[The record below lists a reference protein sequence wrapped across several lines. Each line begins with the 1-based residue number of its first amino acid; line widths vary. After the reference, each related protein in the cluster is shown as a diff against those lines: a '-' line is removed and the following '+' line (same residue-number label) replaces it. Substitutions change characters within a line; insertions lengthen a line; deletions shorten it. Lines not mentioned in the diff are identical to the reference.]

1 MTHLKTATMKKVQ
14 WGCVW
19 SMCLAAVASTV
30 SPHVP
35 TLCTRVPPILPAGE
49 EPPRDGRLSLVTA
62 RTTREETQGC
72 DSASVKV
79 FICSPMDFVLVVVN
93 MTGGRVVLRLGCFAG
108 RERATRVSLG
118 PCWGAWEFLWQ
129 IRCLHGSPYPA
140 ALYSRP
146 NCHIVLTHLMGPPVG
161 HSCHLETPCC
171 GNFHGREI
179 NLKFLL
185 NFELWHE

>member
-1 MTHLKTATMKKVQ
+1 MTHLKTVAMEKVQ
-14 WGCVW
+14 WRCVW
-19 SMCLAAVASTV
+19 SMCLAVVASTV
-30 SPHVP
+30 SPRVP
-35 TLCTRVPPILPAGE
+35 TLCTRVPPILPTGE

-72 DSASVKV
+72 DSAPVKV
-79 FICSPMDFVLVVVN
+79 CICSPMDFVLVVVN

-140 ALYSRP
+140 AGLYSRAQLSYCSYP
-146 NCHIVLTHLMGPPVG
+146 PTSWAHPWDLRVTSGPRVVAIFM
-161 HSCHLETPCC
+161 ED
-171 GNFHGREI
+171 
-179 NLKFLL
+179 K
-185 NFELWHE
+185 